1 VNPKPLDQAKDADL
15 RGVMPA
21 LQRAADYARRWA
33 EFTQTTLVIVEPDAE
48 SVLGVG
54 VKNLPPDPAQSK
66 LPPF

>member
-33 EFTQTTLVIVEPDAE
+33 EFTQTSLVIVEPDAE
-48 SVLGVG
+48 SGLRVATQ
-54 VKNLPPDPAQSK
+54 NLSSDTAHSK
-66 LPPF
+66 PPPF